1 MLSYRHGFHAGN
13 HADVLK
19 HLVEV
24 LILDYLLQ
32 KQTSVSYIDTHAGAG
47 FYHFA
52 STFSAQNREFDSG
65 IAKLRA
71 ASQAGELPLSLQRY
85 LDVIEQCCKGEAEG
99 YPGSPAIALALLRE
113 QDKAHLFELH
123 PNDHE
128 NLRKRF
134 HHSAGI
140 AETDGFA
147 GLKALLPP
155 PSKRGLVLID
165 PPYEDKNDYRN
176 VISVL
181 KDSQRRFANG
191 VYALWYPLIPRDE
204 SKDLGRRLKA
214 LSPKNFLHVKLT
226 IQAPAGEHGMFGS
239 AMFVINPPWQLA
251 TQLQEAMPLLES
263 LLGDGVNSKF
273 ELDTV
278 TA

>member
-19 HLVEV
+19 HLVQV
-24 LILDYLLQ
+24 LCLDYLQQ
-32 KQTSVSYIDTHAGAG
+32 KPTAVSYIDTHAGAG

-52 STFSAQNREFDSG
+52 SAFSAQNREFDSG
-65 IAKLRA
+65 IAKLRSA
-71 ASQAGELPLSLQRY
+71 TNGQDFPAPLQRY
-85 LDVIEQCCKGEAEG
+85 LEVIDACCKGEAEG
-99 YPGSPAIALALLRE
+99 YPGSPAIALQLLRE

-134 HHSAGI
+134 HHSARI
-140 AETDGFA
+140 NDADGFA

-155 PSKRGLVLID
+155 PSKRALVLID

-176 VISVL
+176 VITAL
-181 KDSQRRFANG
+181 KDSQRRFPNG

-204 SKDLGRRLKA
+204 STDLGRRLKA
-214 LSPKNFLHVKLT
+214 LSPKNYLHVKLT
-226 IQAPAGEHGMFGS
+226 VQAPAGEHGMFGS

-251 TQLQEAMPLLES
+251 NQLTEVMPILEQ
-263 LLGDGVNSKF
+263 LLGDGEHSQF
-273 ELDTV
+273 ELNSATP
-278 TA
+278 

>member
-19 HLVEV
+19 HVVEV

-32 KQTSVSYIDTHAGAG
+32 KPTALSYIDTHAGAG

-52 STFSAQNREFDSG
+52 SAFSAQNREFDSG
-65 IAKLRA
+65 IAKLWQ
-71 ASQAGELPLSLQRY
+71 SEIELPAALRRY
-85 LDVIEQCCKGEAEG
+85 LDIINTCSAGEAAG
-99 YPGSPAIALALLRE
+99 YPGSPAIALAMLRE

-123 PNDHE
+123 PNDHQ
-128 NLRKRF
+128 NLSKRF
-134 HHSAGI
+134 KRRAQIHDS
-140 AETDGFA
+140 DGFA

-155 PSKRGLVLID
+155 PSKRALVLID

-176 VISVL
+176 VITTL
-181 KDSQRRFANG
+181 KDCQRRFQNG

-214 LSPKNFLHVKLT
+214 LSPSNFLHAQLCV
-226 IQAPAGEHGMFGS
+226 QAEQGSHGMYGS
-239 AMFVINPPWQLA
+239 AMFVINPPWQLN
-251 TQLQEAMPLLES
+251 TQLQEVMPVLQTLLADAES
-263 LLGDGVNSKF
+263 KPF
-273 ELDTV
+273 TLDAV
-278 TA
+278 IA